1 MPDRRDRQDAC
12 VTSVCVR
19 RRGERG
25 LCLGF
30 VEAFVSNACLV
41 LTGTSTAAE
50 GDSEISVSAVI
61 AV

>member
-1 MPDRRDRQDAC
+1 MLHPF
-12 VTSVCVR
+12 VSG
-19 RRGERG
+19 GERR

-30 VEAFVSNACLV
+30 VEVFVSNACLV
-41 LTGTSTAAE
+41 LTATSTATE